1 MKGIS
6 AVISAKLIRTV
17 ILKLPRNVYSI
28 RRKYINKMYYPGK
41 AEFLKLAKK
50 GNLIPVC
57 RDILTDFET
66 PLSAFKKIDR
76 SGYSFLLESVEGGER
91 LARYSIL
98 GSDPSLIF
106 SSKGNKITIREGKK
120 LKNFITNDD
129 PIEELKKITS
139 EYKFVNVKG
148 LPRFCGGLVGF
159 FGYDIVRFIE
169 RLPDKNSDDRGI
181 PDSVFMLTDSLL
193 IFDHVDHKIKIVSN
207 VHVTGNAGA
216 AYDKAVKKI
225 DTIAGY
231 LKGSLPKNGKKAA
244 GGKKHPIVIKS
255 NFTKKEYEDIVRKTK
270 EYIRKGDII
279 QAVPSQRLKLKID
292 CEPFQIYR
300 ALRSINPSPYMYYL
314 KLGDFSLVGSSPEI
328 MVRCENGLV
337 EVRPIAGTRK
347 RGASA
352 EEDEKLIKDLLKDPK
367 ERAEHIMLV
376 DLGRNDIGRVCE
388 YRSVKVSELM
398 TVEKYSHVMHIV
410 SDISGRLRKDKDI
423 FDVLRATFPAGTVT
437 GAPKVR
443 AMEIIEELENVRRG
457 PYAGSVGYFSFS
469 GNLDTCITIRTI
481 VIKGNTAYVQ
491 AGGGVVADS
500 KPEKEYQET
509 LNKAKALL
517 RAIEMAQRG
526 LE

>member
-1 MKGIS
+1 
-6 AVISAKLIRTV
+6 
-17 ILKLPRNVYSI
+17 
-28 RRKYINKMYYPGK
+28 MYYPDK
-41 AEFLKLAKK
+41 KEFIRLAKK
-50 GNLIPVC
+50 GNLIPVY

-76 SGYSFLLESVEGGER
+76 SDYSFLLESVEGGER
-91 LARYSIL
+91 LARYSML

-106 SSKGNKITIREGKK
+106 SSKGRDITIKESGRAKS
-120 LKNFITNDD
+120 FVTDSD
-129 PIEELKKITS
+129 PIDELKKLLNR
-139 EYKFVNVKG
+139 YKFVNVRG
-148 LPRFCGGLVGF
+148 LPMFCGGLVGF

-169 RLPDKNSDDRGI
+169 DLPRKNADDRLI
-181 PDSVFMLTDSLL
+181 PDSVFMLTDNLL

-207 VHVTGNAGA
+207 VHVTGSASA

-225 DTIAGY
+225 DSIAAQ
-231 LKGSLPKNGKKAA
+231 LKGPMPRAPGKHAKGPA
-244 GGKKHPIVIKS
+244 GAVKINS
-255 NFTKKEYEDIVRKTK
+255 NFTKKEYEGIVKKAK

-279 QAVPSQRLKLKID
+279 QVVPSQRLSLKVK
-292 CEPFQIYR
+292 CEPFEMYR

-328 MVRCENGLV
+328 MVRCEKGLV

-352 EEDEKLIKDLLKDPK
+352 EEDEALIKDLLSDPK

-398 TVEKYSHVMHIV
+398 EVEKYSHVMHIV
-410 SDISGRLRKDKDI
+410 SDVSGRLRKDKDA

-481 VIKGNTAYVQ
+481 VIKGSTAYVQ
-491 AGGGVVADS
+491 ACGGVVADS

-509 LNKAKALL
+509 LNKARALIK
-517 RAIEMAQRG
+517 AIEMAGKG
-526 LE
+526 L

>member
-1 MKGIS
+1 
-6 AVISAKLIRTV
+6 
-17 ILKLPRNVYSI
+17 
-28 RRKYINKMYYPGK
+28 MYYPSK
-41 AEFLKLAKK
+41 EKFIKLSKK
-50 GNLIPVC
+50 GNLIPVY

-66 PLSAFKKIDR
+66 PLSAFIKIDKNK
-76 SGYSFLLESVEGGER
+76 YSFLLESVEGGER

-98 GSDPSLIF
+98 GSDPSLVF
-106 SSKGNKITIREGKK
+106 SSKGNKITIKER
-120 LKNFITNDD
+120 NASNSFTTADD
-129 PIEELKKITS
+129 PIAELKKILS
-139 EYKFVNVKG
+139 GYKFVNAGG

-169 RLPDKNSDDRGI
+169 KLPQKNPDDRNL
-181 PDSVFMLTDSLL
+181 PDSVFMLTDTLL
-193 IFDHVDHKIKIVSN
+193 IFDHVDHKIKVVSN
-207 VHVTGNAGA
+207 VHVTGDPAQE
-216 AYDKAVKKI
+216 YDKAVKKI
-225 DTIAGY
+225 DGIIDYIKTP
-231 LKGSLPKNGKKAA
+231 LSKNRDKNAKNKKRRL
-244 GGKKHPIVIKS
+244 IFRS
-255 NFTKKEYEDIVRKTK
+255 NFTKKEYEKIVNKVK

-279 QAVPSQRLKLKID
+279 QAVPSQRFNVSISCD
-292 CEPFQIYR
+292 PFQIYR

-328 MVRCENGLV
+328 MVRCEDGVV

-347 RGASA
+347 RGASG
-352 EEDEKLIKDLLKDPK
+352 EEDEKLIKDLLSDPK

-388 YRSVKVSELM
+388 YKSVKVSELM
-398 TVEKYSHVMHIV
+398 TIEKYSHVMHIV
-410 SDISGRLRKDKDI
+410 SDVSGKLRRGKDI
-423 FDVLRATFPAGTVT
+423 FDVMRATFPAGTVT

-481 VIKGNTAYVQ
+481 VIKGNTAYIQ

-517 RAIEMAQRG
+517 RAIEMAERG